1 MNSPADDDLIGKQVP
16 PWGSWDL
23 PSDEELKAY
32 GLSINALLYGVHVS
46 FEGGIEECL
55 VKPADPSSE
64 EENPAA

>member
-1 MNSPADDDLIGKQVP
+1 MNSPADDNSIEKQLP

-46 FEGGIEECL
+46 FEDGVEECL
-55 VKPADPSSE
+55 IQPAAPSS
-64 EENPAA
+64 